1 MTCNACTTQSKKNR
15 REFGAHVHNFE
26 DTIKVSKSVAG
37 KVVRTNCTPFRASVT
52 FADITRMSADTFRDT
67 ALVSIN
73 TIMVLSKGRVL
84 SSVDTSI
91 DKLRCQMSAAV

>member
-37 KVVRTNCTPFRASVT
+37 KVVRTMYSFRVLVT
-52 FADITRMSADTFRDT
+52 FADIARMSADTFRDT

-84 SSVDTSI
+84 
-91 DKLRCQMSAAV
+91 R